1 MVKTEVNIIA
11 LTKSKTENNNFIL
24 VIEDTESKKNLPIVI
39 GSNEA
44 QYIGIVLENIAVK
57 RPLTHDL
64 IHEIFSALG
73 ARPDHVLIEAFK
85 EGIFYAS
92 IIIKNQE
99 GKEVNIDSRP
109 SDAIAVALKSQ
120 VPVYV
125 RKDLFDQAGYS
136 SSIYSEQSDRSS
148 FKEYTLEDLEKL
160 LAKVLAKEDYES
172 AIRIRETI
180 KARKNDL

>member
-11 LTKSKTENNNFIL
+11 LTKSKTDNQNFIL
-24 VIEDTESKKNLPIVI
+24 VIEDTESKKNIPILI

-64 IHEIFSALG
+64 MYEMLMMLKAT
-73 ARPDHVLIEAFK
+73 PDHVLIEDFK
-85 EGIFYAS
+85 DGIFYAS
-92 IIIKNQE
+92 ITIKNQE
-99 GKEVNIDSRP
+99 GNEVNIDARP
-109 SDAIAVALKSQ
+109 SDAIALALKSQ

-160 LAKVLAKEDYES
+160 LAKVIAKEDYES

-180 KARKNDL
+180 KARKNDQ